1 IPTPNIDALARGGT
15 MLTQF
20 YTSMTCSPTRSMLFS
35 GTDNHVAGLGVM
47 GRATNPAQRGQ
58 PGYEGYLNERVVSLA
73 ELLRDA
79 GYRTYM
85 TGKWHLGAEVENGPA
100 ARGFDRS
107 FVSIDGAAHLGGL
120 SWNGPGLA
128 PYRDGEALVTVGDD
142 FYSTRFYTERMIDYI
157 EEGRASDGDAPFFA
171 YLAYTAPHWPLQA

>member
-1 IPTPNIDALARGGT
+1 MAAAAAAARTANGGGTVRMTLALGLAIVWTLSGCGGGENGAASAVGEDKRGDEPSAARRPNIVLIVADDLGYSDLGVFGSEIPTPNIDALARGGT

-85 TGKWHLGAEVENGPA
+85 TGKWHLGAEVENGP
-100 ARGFDRS
+100 
-107 FVSIDGAAHLGGL
+107 
-120 SWNGPGLA
+120 
-128 PYRDGEALVTVGDD
+128 
-142 FYSTRFYTERMIDYI
+142 
-157 EEGRASDGDAPFFA
+157 
-171 YLAYTAPHWPLQA
+171 